1 MKRGNLFFKN
11 SIFIIVIFFMLISAG
26 NLSCTSGLQEIYL
39 TREIEEPPASGGDV
53 SFGEEEEE
61 KEEDVEEAEEEV
73 VPVSLWIGSTVP
85 ASISIKIRN
94 RLAETFV
101 EIEISDNKEDS
112 DIRVETDRPLPDSAA
127 IYTYAPVVSFFTTFD
142 SISYDNIVDLW
153 EGKSESLAGISPD
166 GSELKLIL
174 TEEVFGIL
182 EKILG
187 KCGNENIK
195 TVREEE
201 LLSNIEN
208 TGSLSIVS
216 FEDIEKKYKVLDLD
230 NMSVF
235 DEELDIYSYP
245 LAFGI
250 NVESD
255 DTGIEDKAKD
265 CFEKELIT
273 NRDIEKMTSVIM
285 TGVTAMVRGTAN
297 RMEKYGILYPAD
309 KIADIL
315 RDSDITHISNEVP
328 FVENCDVSVD
338 RFPVFCSSPGYIE
351 LLEHVGTDVVE
362 LTGNHMND
370 HGHDWFIYTLDMYD
384 SRGWPYYGGGRNL
397 EESYKPAILEADGSR
412 FAFLG
417 FNWWGPEYDWATED
431 TPGSAPPNFEDFE
444 EIIKDLKS
452 KGYIVIFTFQYME
465 SYQYSPTS
473 RQVDDFRRMIDA
485 GADIVSGSQSHW
497 PMGVEFRGDGFI
509 NYGLGNLFFDQMQS
523 EGTRQGI
530 IAKHIFYG
538 GEHINTI
545 IITTMLEDY
554 SQPVPAAPEE
564 REKILTAIFEGSI
577 R

>member
-1 MKRGNLFFKN
+1 VKRGNLFFKN

-297 RMEKYGILYPAD
+297 RMEKYDPVRTL
-309 KIADIL
+309 L
-315 RDSDITHISNEVP
+315 THVKLN
-328 FVENCDVSVD
+328 
-338 RFPVFCSSPGYIE
+338 Y
-351 LLEHVGTDVVE
+351 
-362 LTGNHMND
+362 TGN
-370 HGHDWFIYTLDMYD
+370 
-384 SRGWPYYGGGRNL
+384 
-397 EESYKPAILEADGSR
+397 DGSLTELQTNMAYR
-412 FAFLG
+412 NVDFA
-417 FNWWGPEYDWATED
+417 NYNIPQETTAWHDENDWEYGVNVLHNRPLSPSNTLRIGALYNHWVV
-431 TPGSAPPNFEDFE
+431 S
-444 EIIKDLKS
+444 
-452 KGYIVIFTFQYME
+452 YIHLYHF
-465 SYQYSPTS
+465 
-473 RQVDDFRRMIDA
+473 
-485 GADIVSGSQSHW
+485 
-497 PMGVEFRGDGFI
+497 
-509 NYGLGNLFFDQMQS
+509 
-523 EGTRQGI
+523 
-530 IAKHIFYG
+530 
-538 GEHINTI
+538 
-545 IITTMLEDY
+545 
-554 SQPVPAAPEE
+554 
-564 REKILTAIFEGSI
+564 
-577 R
+577 